1 MIIRRRGKLVAPFF
15 HLFPKHILTP
25 SSSYKPDLF
34 PKHILTPSSSYK
46 PEAARCFHRLAG
58 FSCKRLIFS
67 KKNTKNMLT
76 PKFIL

>member
-15 HLFPKHILTP
+15 H
-25 SSSYKPDLF
+25 LF